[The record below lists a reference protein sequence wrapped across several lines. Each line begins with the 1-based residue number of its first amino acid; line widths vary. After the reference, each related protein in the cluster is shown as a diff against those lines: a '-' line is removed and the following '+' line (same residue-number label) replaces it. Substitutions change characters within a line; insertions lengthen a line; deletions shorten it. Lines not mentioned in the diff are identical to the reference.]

1 MNFKLGRNRP
11 VARQRR
17 LMLGNYLL
25 ATLPP
30 APPSVDYSVWAPNFL
45 AEVLGNDT
53 LGDCLSA
60 GAFRI
65 GATLLGGSG
74 QKIPFTVQDVINF
87 YSASCGYVPGDPS
100 TDQGGD
106 EETVLRYWQETGLL
120 PGQHKIAGFLGVDGT
135 VAEQVRQAIW
145 RFENSYFGVELP
157 DAWINPFPSAP
168 GFVWDVAGDGN
179 PDNGHC
185 FCGIG
190 YDNVGVQ
197 IDSWGMIGTI
207 TWAAVAKYATRAA
220 HGDLYTVLGQD
231 AVNVVSG
238 KNPLGF
244 SWTAMV
250 ADFDALGGTVKA
262 A

>member
-1 MNFKLGRNRP
+1 MTFKLGRNRP

-30 APPSVDYSVWAPNFL
+30 APDDVDYSVWVPNFL
-45 AEVLGNDT
+45 AEVLANDS

-60 GAFRI
+60 GAFHI
-65 GATLLGGSG
+65 GAMLLGGAG
-74 QKIPFTVQDVINF
+74 QHIPFTVQDVINF

-135 VAEQVRQAIW
+135 NAEQVRQGMW
-145 RFENSYFGVELP
+145 RFENLYFGVELP
-157 DAWINPFPSAP
+157 DAWISPFPSAS
-168 GFVWDVAGDGN
+168 GFVWDAAGDGD
-179 PDNGHC
+179 PENGHC
-185 FCGIG
+185 FVGVG
-190 YDNVGVQ
+190 YNAVGVQ

-207 TWAAVAKYATRAA
+207 TWAAIAKYATRAA
-220 HGDLYTVLGQD
+220 NGDLYTVLGQD

-238 KNPLGF
+238 KSPLGF
-244 SWTAMV
+244 AWRQMV
-250 ADFDALGGTVKA
+250 SDFDALGGDIKPA
-262 A
+262 